1 MEWKIDKFSS
11 WDLRQ
16 TNKAAAGS
24 CKTTAAEATLGAS
37 SWHWIEH
44 FIEFIENSAATW
56 RRFLTRLSILW
67 RLCVSQSISW
77 LVFVSANLRRSHVQP
92 DQLGT
97 YLHADLIEH
106 QASRVVEETV
116 SLPAELHGVLVHLV
130 QHWEKKNQKKQGQS
144 EWGVGRAGQTSAP
157 ASLQD
162 VCRYLW
168 SCRRSRVWKP
178 GWLWIAPP
186 RSPEWETDSCRRKS
200 ADWPATPG
208 RSSAGGGSGSEW
220 RRHLK
225 ERNEGGMAWAKT
237 TKAWITRR
245 ETMQPWMRLL
255 EWMGAGEVE
264 GGGGSGR
271 VTQRRWRSAQYL
283 SAGPAPAAHPQ
294 RRWRCSPAPSESHR
308 PSGWSWGLSPKTWLW
323 RLASWTSLR
332 WIAHEKQAEKWGKKF
347 FNQNIQF
354 IWQIMHKF
362 RLRLWGNVFFYNS
375 PSALFDRA
383 LLVVPKL
390 TAAFVQC

>member
-37 SWHWIEH
+37 TWHWIEH

-77 LVFVSANLRRSHVQP
+77 LVSVSANLRRSHVQP

-130 QHWEKKNQKKQGQS
+130 QHWEKKKQKNRDKAN
-144 EWGVGRAGQTSAP
+144 EEIGRAGQTSAP

-225 ERNEGGMAWAKT
+225 ERNEGGMAWAKSHSVRWCNPEWGF
-237 TKAWITRR
+237 WI
-245 ETMQPWMRLL
+245 
-255 EWMGAGEVE
+255 EW
-264 GGGGSGR
+264 GGGGRVWTRDPAEVKISSVPIRRSSSWRTSTASLMLQSGSIR
-271 VTQRRWRSAQYL
+271 VSQALRMEL
-283 SAGPAPAAHPQ
+283 GVI
-294 RRWRCSPAPSESHR
+294 SEN
-308 PSGWSWGLSPKTWLW
+308 LALKTCKLDFTEVDCTWKK
-323 RLASWTSLR
+323 
-332 WIAHEKQAEKWGKKF
+332 EQKNGGKKILQSKHTIYMT
-347 FNQNIQF
+347 N
-354 IWQIMHKF
+354 K
-362 RLRLWGNVFFYNS
+362 
-375 PSALFDRA
+375 A
-383 LLVVPKL
+383 
-390 TAAFVQC
+390 